1 MANGADGSIIIDTQL
16 DNTGFQRGS
25 QQMQNAVNSLNNSVN
40 QTGRNMAGAVQSM
53 NTALQNMG
61 NAAQMA
67 GSKFTQYL
75 GAGQFD
81 KAIGEVQRSAQSL
94 VSDLARIG
102 SSEAQGVKPGA
113 QFQRLVTNITE
124 AEQELTTLRSQLEQL
139 GSQTF
144 NTAEFTQLQAQI
156 EKAEQALFKLYDRR
170 DMLQELGVDHSTQS
184 WKALEIN
191 IRNAEE
197 ELERLERT
205 RDTMTANGTATM
217 SGADTAQ
224 YQQLLTQYQQMAD
237 ALEVYKQAA
246 ADMNVIQTPA
256 DESTSALQGLDSE
269 LKQKGPDAEEA
280 RGFLSGFGSALS
292 NIASVALHAAGGLA
306 RLSFRAVTAG
316 AKGAA
321 TAIRGVANTLKNL
334 RKHSSQSALTS
345 NGLVKALT
353 GVKRML
359 LTRIKRTFIS
369 ALFNSLKAGMQSFA
383 RYSSAFNSAMSGMKN
398 SMTGMSGNIAVFA
411 GNLINAIAP
420 AITTI
425 IDLISKAISYLN
437 AFFALLSGKSTY
449 TVAKKGTDDYAKSL
463 KSAGGAAKNLKDQV
477 YGFDE
482 LNRAD
487 DNSGGGGGGNG
498 GAEFTEESLNNL
510 PGDLAAFMQAIKDAF
525 AAGQFEEVGSLVAS
539 GLNNIITKMDDWINQ
554 KFRPFATTWSRNIA
568 RIMNGFVSSF
578 DWSNL
583 GKLIASGL
591 NAITDTIHTFLT
603 TFNFDALAKGI
614 GNGFNGLFKNVDWA
628 LLGKTVGTGISN
640 LKNLIWGTLASID
653 WKTLGSGL
661 ATGVNNMFSSID
673 WAKYA
678 QNISTSLKGIIDGIS
693 QFLLDTDWQAIG
705 NDIATFVG
713 NIDWN
718 GLVDSLMNGI
728 GIALASLG
736 ELIWGIIETAWNSV
750 VEWWN
755 AAMTKNGGD
764 VIKTLLEAIITA
776 LSGIGQWCLDHII
789 KPLLGG
795 IEKALGLEEGTIAK
809 TATQLWN
816 LFKTSVETAWNTI
829 STAVGSF
836 FTGVWNT
843 IIGFFGTLGDTAK
856 AIWSDFSTG
865 VSEGWNS
872 AVSAVTT
879 FFTDVWE
886 KITGFFGTLGDTAK
900 AIWSDFST
908 GISNGWN
915 AIKDAVSTTVSG
927 AWTTI
932 TGFFGTLGDTAKAIW
947 SDFSTGI
954 FSGWNA
960 VKQAVTTTVT
970 GAWDA
975 IKGVF
980 TGIGDVA
987 TQIWNGLK
995 TGLSDGW
1002 TKLKESLLKPFKDM
1016 WQAVKDFFGIASPST
1031 EAASI
1036 GDFILQGLVSGFE
1049 NAVTTVCETV
1059 KKIFGRIWD
1068 AIKSIFGFGSESEES
1083 KEAKQ
1088 AGKDIMTGMKDGI
1101 KGDEETVKKEIA
1113 NAGKIALQALRAE
1126 LGIPENGGAS
1136 TKTKTIGESLITG
1149 LSDGISGKAEEKTF
1163 TGAANKVWEAVKK
1176 ALNTAFGT
1184 KEGGSAS
1191 KSKYVGETTVQGV
1204 NDGITSKAKDSTFKT
1219 VAENTMKAVKGA
1231 LNTAFGMAS
1240 DTASASK
1247 SKGSGEGI
1255 VKGITDGIK
1264 DKAVEG
1270 TFTSVCNA
1278 VRDAI
1283 GKAFNTT
1290 LGIGGGGWFSSAS
1303 SSKFKD
1309 VGKAICQGI
1318 ADGIDAN
1325 TSTIKSAA
1333 ERAAQAALNAAK
1345 AKLGIHSPSKAFAE
1359 IGGYMM
1365 EGMSEGLEDGQ
1376 SAVARTMADITGS
1389 LMNEMSDTSLDVN
1402 GDAMVRGLDRVA
1414 DRLGSIANIFSSVA
1428 SAIGDLGGRLPM
1440 PAVATGDFTPYRV
1453 RVDDTPAST
1462 ESIANELRKLASDR
1476 DEDVSNQRDQL
1487 NTIIELLSRLRLN
1500 VDGKSLE
1507 RTLDSMRNDRV
1518 RAFGGA
1524 Y

>member
-865 VSEGWNS
+865 
-872 AVSAVTT
+872 
-879 FFTDVWE
+879 
-886 KITGFFGTLGDTAK
+886 
-900 AIWSDFST
+900 
-908 GISNGWN
+908 
-915 AIKDAVSTTVSG
+915 
-927 AWTTI
+927 
-932 TGFFGTLGDTAKAIW
+932 
-947 SDFSTGI
+947 I